1 MLLEWFEDFHAT
13 SRAEKKAGER
23 DDEVEVDPRTCGV
36 EVPKRYLPEYY
47 KDSETKNTT
56 YQDVLKQEAAKEEE
70 EEEEEEGEL
79 KE

>member
-1 MLLEWFEDFHAT
+1 M
-13 SRAEKKAGER
+13 
-23 DDEVEVDPRTCGV
+23 GV
-36 EVPKRYLPEYY
+36 EVQKRYLPEYY

-70 EEEEEEGEL
+70 EEEKEEGEL

>member
-1 MLLEWFEDFHAT
+1 MPRLGGWVLCI
-13 SRAEKKAGER
+13 R
-23 DDEVEVDPRTCGV
+23 DR
-36 EVPKRYLPEYY
+36 YY